1 MILRR
6 ENVSELTMY
15 DDGSNV
21 HELDLEKS
29 DRHVWLMKSPVVVAK
44 AWTKQ
49 TPPPPSYSFS
59 SSVLNSSAKVVHSV
73 DTLHAEPEISLLS
86 FRVSKTLDC

>member
-1 MILRR
+1 
-6 ENVSELTMY
+6 MY

-44 AWTKQ
+44 VWTKQ
-49 TPPPPSYSFS
+49 TPPPPPSYSFS

>member
-1 MILRR
+1 
-6 ENVSELTMY
+6 MY

-49 TPPPPSYSFS
+49 TPPPPSYYFS

-73 DTLHAEPEISLLS
+73 DTLYADPEISLLS